1 MSSESQNCIIKLRI
15 GEQKM
20 NNSELQRLFILAC
33 ILSICLTANYIMAF
47 ENPPETNDGYLTV
60 RQSLIPMF
68 ARGGYSETY
77 VDEEFP
83 LNRINPK
90 AKEYIRFYLEEDNIH
105 PTHVYGAIWLLGFIG
120 DEDDILFME
129 QYVDKS
135 LRSSKN
141 FEHPIGHLRNLAGIA
156 GCFTGMMIKRDIKGA
171 ELFLKKYAKVSSW
184 MIPGEEET
192 PESSSDARD
201 FYSRFIMFVYRYSKA
216 SYVYPLLQE
225 KSPGPKRYY
234 HELFVDSLKKIE
246 VDKYTELMKPN
257 TLPEKKLNENMAKCL
272 EHYGEWIDRLMRKQ
286 TYAQWREAQE
296 KQKAIPK
303 VEKKPV
309 DSFENIDMS
318 EKIEGSYLKAIAS
331 EATKAYMQISK
342 MLLNRNAE
350 NLPIKKEILQDIKKA
365 GLNNYGD
372 FQVMVDVEAKI
383 NDYVPSIKGSEA
395 KGEGSAA
402 GPVVVKE
409 KETAAVTF
417 NIQGTADI
425 FKRHVPD
432 DGDISLISSTTGDV
446 KINMKRM
453 NRKWKW
459 NSASNS
465 SVSSMDDIVE
475 DNYLIDSVN
484 EAMTAYIQITSMII
498 DGNYDPLEIPVLDN
512 NKLIPLEKRQRTKDE
527 LVEALDFEK
536 KILQDIL
543 QANLNDYGD
552 FRIKLEFKAT
562 LGNFVPAVNGIR
574 GNKAIEAEVGTRPV
588 EVKGYE
594 TATGT
599 FVIRDAAKIY
609 KKHASRKSGSDSIDR
624 AGNLHV
630 YMKRINGKWYWNP
643 FGW

>member
-1 MSSESQNCIIKLRI
+1 MNSST
-15 GEQKM
+15 
-20 NNSELQRLFILAC
+20 LQRTVNLTCA
-33 ILSICLTANYIMAF
+33 LSICLIANYAMAI
-47 ENPPETNDGYLTV
+47 ENSPVANNNYLTV

-68 ARGGYSETY
+68 ARGGLSETY

-83 LNRINPK
+83 SNRINPK
-90 AKEYIRFYLEEDNIH
+90 AKEYLRFYLEEDNIH

-201 FYSRFIMFVYRYSKA
+201 FYSRFIMFAYRYSKA

-257 TLPEKKLNENMAKCL
+257 TLQEAKMNENIAKCL

-303 VEKKPV
+303 VEKRPV
-309 DSFENIDMS
+309 DSFESIDMS
-318 EKIEGSYLKAIAS
+318 ETIEGTYLKAIAS
-331 EATKAYMQISK
+331 DAAKAYVQISR
-342 MLLNRNAE
+342 MLLDRNAKD
-350 NLPIKKEILQDIKKA
+350 LPIKKEVLQDIQKA
-365 GLNNYGD
+365 GLNNYGG

-383 NDYVPSIKGSEA
+383 NDYVPEVKSSEG

-409 KETAAVTF
+409 KETADVTF

-432 DGDISLISSTTGDV
+432 AGDISLISSTTGDV
-446 KINMKRM
+446 IINMKRIDD
-453 NRKWKW
+453 KWYW
-459 NSASNS
+459 SPASDLNVSA
-465 SVSSMDDIVE
+465 VADIVE
-475 DNYLIDSVN
+475 DNYLIDSVS
-484 EAMTAYIQITSMII
+484 EAIIAYNQITKTLI
-498 DGNYDPLEIPVLDN
+498 DGNYDPLVIPVLDN
-512 NKLIPLEKRQRTKDE
+512 GKLIPLKKRQRTKDE

-536 KILQDIL
+536 KILQDVL
-543 QANLNDYGD
+543 KAKLNDYGD
-552 FRIKLEFKAT
+552 FRIKLEFEAT
-562 LGNFVPAVNGIR
+562 LGNFVPAVNVIR

-594 TATGT
+594 TANGT

-609 KKHASRKSGSDSIDR
+609 KKHASPKMDTYSIDR